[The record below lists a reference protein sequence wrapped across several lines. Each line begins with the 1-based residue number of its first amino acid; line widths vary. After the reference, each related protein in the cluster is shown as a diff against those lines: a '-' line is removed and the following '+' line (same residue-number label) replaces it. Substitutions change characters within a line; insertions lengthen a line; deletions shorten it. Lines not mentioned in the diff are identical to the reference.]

1 MCRFNQH
8 RLLDLQFRRETLPPL
23 FASCLELSPWPCHAP
38 PPVSGIHPSGG
49 PISPPTCVI
58 SFRDCVWIL
67 MSDLPVTPTRTAPTP
82 VNGRAEKA
90 KKKSVFSAPILGET
104 WGEGAG
110 WWLSNGL
117 NICTCDAKCV
127 AERDGI
133 CRTSALSC
141 ADEDPPPAAPKHPA
155 SLTPFTASHPLPPV
169 FIKHFCVINVPFF
182 FSFYKSPFFLS
193 RALCADIPRK
203 SSSLRWL
210 HPLLSGWRDY
220 VPPSVFLVG
229 FLMLSVCSTPPPPQ
243 LSLSL
248 RWGTR
253 DEDAH
258 FSLPWRARL
267 QCCAINQKLSSCL
280 GSLLTYFICVR
291 GSLSPH
297 TAHNS
302 IAFRIFPRRGVH
314 ATSYDNLFG

>member
-23 FASCLELSPWPCHAP
+23 FASCLELSPWPCRAP
-38 PPVSGIHPSGG
+38 PPPSPGFTLQAAQSAHPLAWYHSGTVFGYWCRTCPSR
-49 PISPPTCVI
+49 PLAQLQRLWTEEQKK
-58 SFRDCVWIL
+58 R
-67 MSDLPVTPTRTAPTP
+67 
-82 VNGRAEKA
+82 
-90 KKKSVFSAPILGET
+90 KKKVYSRLRFLERHG
-104 WGEGAG
+104 GEGAG

-210 HPLLSGWRDY
+210 HPLLSGRRDY

-229 FLMLSVCSTPPPPQ
+229 FLMLSVCSTPPPPNS
-243 LSLSL
+243 LSLSDGGL
-248 RWGTR
+248 VMKM
-253 DEDAH
+253 
-258 FSLPWRARL
+258 L
-267 QCCAINQKLSSCL
+267 I
-280 GSLLTYFICVR
+280 
-291 GSLSPH
+291 SLSPGGPDCSVVPL
-297 TAHNS
+297 TRSWAHAS
-302 IAFRIFPRRGVH
+302 A
-314 ATSYDNLFG
+314 AY